1 MTFCIWS
8 FAKMTEGETG
18 DLALKQVKLTAACH
32 SRTKE
37 WKVRLGRSSRRWSY
51 LVISLIQ
58 LNWRS
63 LILPSHGILSCVQL
77 WQTFEF
83 LQGRKKL
90 HDLSWRT
97 RKRGEGGSFPSV
109 ARLGRR
115 LRKRRIEEGTQRG
128 RQSAEER
135 EIEGGEEKVGNPLKY
150 VLKPLC
156 RAQTGNRRIHQ
167 PAPERRL
174 CNQSFL
180 LHPTAAW
187 SDRRPIRKGGKDG
200 GQREWEWSGREQFLW
215 AKASAMTS
223 CQARVPTEKA
233 GSQRAG
239 IVSEQQ
245 APGAWWPQATAQ
257 LWQLIKINEATGW
270 SLVMQSNAASTQM
283 EFGCSRLLIRR
294 RRADVWHA
302 DAEGPKCS

>member
-1 MTFCIWS
+1 
-8 FAKMTEGETG
+8 MTEGETG

-128 RQSAEER
+128 RQIVRKRER
-135 EIEGGEEKVGNPLKY
+135 LKEGKKKSVIHSNTSSSLFAGLRLATGASTSPLQRDGFVISLPSSIRQLPDPTSGQLGREGRTEGRESESEVGENSFCGQK
-150 VLKPLC
+150 
-156 RAQTGNRRIHQ
+156 HQ
-167 PAPERRL
+167 RWLPVELVYRQKRQEARERV
-174 CNQSFL
+174 SFL
-180 LHPTAAW
+180 NNRHRGP
-187 SDRRPIRKGGKDG
+187 DG
-200 GQREWEWSGREQFLW
+200 P
-215 AKASAMTS
+215 K
-223 CQARVPTEKA
+223 
-233 GSQRAG
+233 
-239 IVSEQQ
+239 
-245 APGAWWPQATAQ
+245 
-257 LWQLIKINEATGW
+257 
-270 SLVMQSNAASTQM
+270 
-283 EFGCSRLLIRR
+283 RR
-294 RRADVWHA
+294 RNY
-302 DAEGPKCS
+302 GN